1 MYARMTVAQAKPDS
15 FDEAV
20 TSVRETFLPSAQEQ
34 PGYHGFQLLKDRAT
48 QQLVGISIWET
59 EAGMRTSGEAGGYFN
74 EAMDRF
80 LDLVAS
86 PPVTTTHE
94 VVVSEP

>member
-20 TSVRETFLPSAQEQ
+20 TSVRETFLPSAREE
-34 PGYHGFQLLKDRAT
+34 PEYHGFLLLSDRAT
-48 QQLVGISIWET
+48 QQLVGISIWKT
-59 EAGMRTSGEAGGYFN
+59 EAGMRTGGEAGGYFN

-94 VVVSEP
+94 VVVIGP